1 MDKDFPIDELLY
13 LYDNIVYDVNLSK
26 KKIEF
31 VTRRDRTLGKD
42 LDYSD
47 FADLFL
53 STLKIIPS
61 SKEKFVRFL
70 NNLNPANAPFEL
82 PVEYIADN
90 GAPVRVTYKGY
101 RYSNDNVLFTATII
115 DDSHNEELDPLTRAY
130 SKSFIVE
137 KIKEAID
144 SKRQFSLMI
153 LDIDNFKL
161 FNDSYGHMF
170 GDIVLVETAAAVNS
184 VIGDN
189 GFISRIGGDEFLVLY
204 YVDNNYDDVHLACKT
219 IRDSITELSKNNV
232 KQAEITATV
241 GCSSYPKDGDSYE
254 VLFRKAD
261 KALYRGKK
269 KGRNCFIIY
278 SVEKCGPLTDNDDN
292 KEKTMDRL
300 FSNSTNYNIIAG
312 VLEILN
318 RDFILKKNLYE
329 ALSLVGSYFLLDRI
343 VLSNQNPDTLE
354 NINEIVWYQPRSTK
368 YPAQIPTNEEK
379 TIWNKTLDKTG
390 MLKLVQVHANKN
402 LAVYPILE
410 RDNTTAILAFELAGD
425 GKIFGLV
432 RFEMC
437 SINKFWQHQDV
448 AALMLIAKMF
458 SIKLNK
464 EYHEA
469 KHIKELYFDKTTDI
483 YNYTKWRASTSEF
496 IFNNPNTPYTVLDF
510 NISGFRSLNEVLGTK
525 TCDEILVLIANQMKN
540 LGNEGIIFA
549 READDKFLIF
559 LPRQDKV
566 EIEEILDKITKFVQT
581 NNHTRKPINL
591 IAGIYLAKAGEDIS
605 LSIDKA
611 NLARKSAINSRIIYF
626 SNELAEMEK
635 EKLIME
641 LHMYDAKKN
650 GEFLLYLQPKIDTT
664 KNTIVGAE
672 ALTRWNYNFEKILTP
687 NVFIPLFEQN
697 GFITE
702 LDYQVFEN
710 VCLFQ
715 RKLLDE
721 GKKPVRISVNVS
733 RYQSDFDKYIETI
746 EAIRNKYKIPSSLIE
761 IEITERMYVN
771 NIIPISKFMDELHK
785 IGYYVAMDDFGSGYS
800 NLASLANL
808 DFDLIKLDKSFCN
821 DIDNKKETIVL
832 SFVMKLAKKLKMKV
846 LCEGVETQE
855 YSDYLKSIG
864 CTLIQGFLY
873 DRPMPA
879 TDFETK
885 YFNNKKED

>member
-300 FSNSTNYNIIAG
+300 FSNYTNYNIIAG

-318 RDFILKKNLYE
+318 RDFILKKNSYLIELYY
-329 ALSLVGSYFLLDRI
+329 LI
-343 VLSNQNPDTLE
+343 
-354 NINEIVWYQPRSTK
+354 
-368 YPAQIPTNEEK
+368 
-379 TIWNKTLDKTG
+379 KTLI
-390 MLKLVQVHANKN
+390 H
-402 LAVYPILE
+402 
-410 RDNTTAILAFELAGD
+410 
-425 GKIFGLV
+425 
-432 RFEMC
+432 
-437 SINKFWQHQDV
+437 
-448 AALMLIAKMF
+448 
-458 SIKLNK
+458 
-464 EYHEA
+464 
-469 KHIKELYFDKTTDI
+469 
-483 YNYTKWRASTSEF
+483 
-496 IFNNPNTPYTVLDF
+496 
-510 NISGFRSLNEVLGTK
+510 
-525 TCDEILVLIANQMKN
+525 
-540 LGNEGIIFA
+540 
-549 READDKFLIF
+549 
-559 LPRQDKV
+559 
-566 EIEEILDKITKFVQT
+566 
-581 NNHTRKPINL
+581 
-591 IAGIYLAKAGEDIS
+591 
-605 LSIDKA
+605 
-611 NLARKSAINSRIIYF
+611 
-626 SNELAEMEK
+626 
-635 EKLIME
+635 
-641 LHMYDAKKN
+641 
-650 GEFLLYLQPKIDTT
+650 
-664 KNTIVGAE
+664 
-672 ALTRWNYNFEKILTP
+672 
-687 NVFIPLFEQN
+687 
-697 GFITE
+697 
-702 LDYQVFEN
+702 
-710 VCLFQ
+710 
-715 RKLLDE
+715 
-721 GKKPVRISVNVS
+721 
-733 RYQSDFDKYIETI
+733 
-746 EAIRNKYKIPSSLIE
+746 
-761 IEITERMYVN
+761 
-771 NIIPISKFMDELHK
+771 
-785 IGYYVAMDDFGSGYS
+785 
-800 NLASLANL
+800 
-808 DFDLIKLDKSFCN
+808 
-821 DIDNKKETIVL
+821 
-832 SFVMKLAKKLKMKV
+832 
-846 LCEGVETQE
+846 
-855 YSDYLKSIG
+855 
-864 CTLIQGFLY
+864 
-873 DRPMPA
+873 
-879 TDFETK
+879 
-885 YFNNKKED
+885 

>member
-1 MDKDFPIDELLY
+1 MDKDFPISKLLY
-13 LYDNIVYDVNLSK
+13 LYDNIIFDVNLTN

-31 VTRRDRTLGKD
+31 VTRKDKTIGRD
-42 LDYSD
+42 LDYSE
-47 FADLFL
+47 FAELFL
-53 STLKIIPS
+53 ATLKILPS
-61 SKEKFVRFL
+61 SKEKLVRFL
-70 NNLNPANAPFEL
+70 NNLNPSNAPFEL
-82 PVEYIADN
+82 PVDYIADN
-90 GAPVRVTYKGY
+90 GAPLTVTYKGY
-101 RYSNDNVLFTATII
+101 RYSDDNVLFATSIM

-137 KIKEAID
+137 KIKESIEQ
-144 SKRQFSLMI
+144 KKEFSLML

-170 GDIVLVETAAAVNS
+170 GDIVLVEAAAAVNT
-184 VIGDN
+184 VIKNN
-189 GFISRIGGDEFLVLY
+189 GYISRIGGDEFLVLY
-204 YVDNNYDDVHLACKT
+204 YVENDYDKVHQACKT

-232 KQAEITATV
+232 KQAEITATM
-241 GCSSYPKDGDSYE
+241 GCSSYPQDGDNYE
-254 VLFRKAD
+254 TLFRKAD

-278 SVEKCGPLTDNDDN
+278 TLEKCGPLLSNEDN

-300 FSNSTNYNIIAG
+300 ISNSTNYNIIAG

-329 ALSLVGSYFLLDRI
+329 AMSLVGSYFLLDRVI
-343 VLSNQNPDTLE
+343 LSNQNPDTLE
-354 NINEIVWYQPRSTK
+354 NINEIVWYQPRSNK
-368 YPAQIPTNEEK
+368 FPAKIPTNEEK
-379 TIWNKTLDKTG
+379 GIWKKTLDKTG

-402 LAVYPILE
+402 LPVYPILE

-448 AALMLIAKMF
+448 AAMMLIAKMF

-464 EYHEA
+464 EYQAAQHF
-469 KHIKELYFDKTTDI
+469 KELYYDKTTDI

-496 IFNNPNTPYTVLDF
+496 IFNNPTTPYSVLDF
-510 NISGFRSLNEVLGTK
+510 NISGFRSLNDVLGTK

-549 READDKFLIF
+549 RESDDKFLIF
-559 LPRQDKV
+559 FPRQDKE
-566 EIEEILDKITKFVQT
+566 EIEEVLDKISKYVQQ
-581 NNHTRKPINL
+581 NNHTRKQITL
-591 IAGIYLAKAGEDIS
+591 IAGIYFAKGGEEIS

-611 NLARKSAINSRIIYF
+611 NIARKSAKNNRIVYF
-626 SNELAEMEK
+626 TSELDEMEK

-641 LHMYDAKKN
+641 LHMHEAKEN
-650 GEFLLYLQPKIDTT
+650 GEFLLYLQPKIDTS

-687 NVFIPLFEQN
+687 NIFIPLFEQN

-710 VCLFQ
+710 VCKFQ
-715 RKLLDE
+715 RKLINE

-733 RYQSDFDKYIETI
+733 RYQSDFEKYIETI
-746 EAIRNKYKIPSSLIE
+746 EAIRKKYRISSSLIE
-761 IEITERMYVN
+761 IEITEGMYVD
-771 NIIPISKFMDELHK
+771 NILPISKFMDDLHK
-785 IGYYVAMDDFGSGYS
+785 LGYYVSMDDFGSGYS
-800 NLASLANL
+800 NLSSLATL
-808 DFDLIKLDKSFCN
+808 DFDIIKLDKSFCN
-821 DIDNKKETIVL
+821 DIDNKKETIIL
-832 SFVMKLAKKLKMKV
+832 SFVMKLAKKLKIKV

-873 DRPMPA
+873 DRPMPSA
-879 TDFETK
+879 DFEEK
-885 YFNNKKED
+885 YFNNK